1 LQDLISFDGILY
13 FPAMRFALMEAKVVL
28 SKLLLAGELHPAPG
42 HEEIVLEPGLGI
54 IRVKGGVKV
63 TLKAL

>member
-1 LQDLISFDGILY
+1 
-13 FPAMRFALMEAKVVL
+13 MRFALMEAKVVL

-42 HEEIVLEPGLGI
+42 HEEIVLEPGIFGI